1 MFKCLDG
8 KTPQTRLEAT
18 VHGKKYLLCIREI
31 KGSCLIS
38 LVIPHTEF
46 LQINQKKS
54 NNRKMDN
61 THFKGEEMQNEKGT
75 DLPGCWGNANKNRNK
90 IAFSTKH

>member
-1 MFKCLDG
+1 
-8 KTPQTRLEAT
+8 
-18 VHGKKYLLCIREI
+18 
-31 KGSCLIS
+31 
-38 LVIPHTEF
+38 
-46 LQINQKKS
+46 
-54 NNRKMDN
+54 MDN